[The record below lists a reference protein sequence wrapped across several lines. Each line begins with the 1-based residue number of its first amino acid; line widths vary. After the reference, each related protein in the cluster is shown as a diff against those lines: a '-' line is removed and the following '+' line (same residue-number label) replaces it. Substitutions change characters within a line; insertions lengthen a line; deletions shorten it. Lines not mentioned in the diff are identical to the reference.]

1 MKTERS
7 ISFTAKGRLLVSRLK
22 EWATLRNAVI
32 ALALFGFN
40 GLLLGRLDQPLME
53 RASGEPKLD
62 LRFGY
67 DLTTVQK
74 LLGAYGVEGR
84 SIYIW
89 NLVADTPFP
98 IFGAIAVILFALIA
112 FSDPFWQRLLILPPL
127 VFGVTD
133 LIENALLLSIV
144 LGYPSLSPTLIAV
157 TSVITQVKRTAYYTS
172 ALELIVSV
180 LIVAVKQVRRQQ
192 SSSTSR

>member
-1 MKTERS
+1 MEQ
-7 ISFTAKGRLLVSRLK
+7 LVSRLK

-32 ALALFGFN
+32 ALVLFGLN

-53 RASGEPKLD
+53 LASGEPKLD

-74 LLGAYGVEGR
+74 LLDAYGAEGR
-84 SIYIW
+84 SLYVW

-112 FSDPFWQRLLILPPL
+112 FSGPFWQKLLILPPL

-133 LIENALLLSIV
+133 LTENALLFSIV
-144 LGYPSLSPTLIAV
+144 QGYPSLSPTLVAV
-157 TSVITQVKRTAYYTS
+157 TSVITQVKRAAFYTS
-172 ALELIVSV
+172 APELILSV
-180 LIVAVKQVRRQQ
+180 LMVAVMQVRRQQ
-192 SSSTSR
+192 SSSSSR